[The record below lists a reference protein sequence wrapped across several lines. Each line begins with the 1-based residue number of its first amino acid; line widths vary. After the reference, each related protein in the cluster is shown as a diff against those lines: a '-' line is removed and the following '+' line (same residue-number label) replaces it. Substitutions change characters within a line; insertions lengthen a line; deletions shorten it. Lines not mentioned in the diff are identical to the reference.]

1 MFPPFSLDP
10 IGFSVVGPMG
20 TFFAPFH
27 FTFLRAR
34 FASVFAKASTRQ
46 AAQSRKR
53 VPSFF
58 ALASLPSSL
67 NLRRTGRSV
76 PTPSGRVPGFSFLIL
91 VDCFIFSETCQKP
104 HKLACGMNGILLEQ
118 GFLGDGESP
127 NHRVPPHRG
136 GRRLPQKPPSLLG
149 GSSLSSLSLQLQI
162 GNANCP
168 MKVQCSMY
176 YLTI

>member
-1 MFPPFSLDP
+1 MPGQRGIFFDRYAGTDREYYSCFSVMLALCLHKHKNEHIAPIMFPPFSLDP

-46 AAQSRKR
+46 AAQS
-53 VPSFF
+53 P
-58 ALASLPSSL
+58 P
-67 NLRRTGRSV
+67 LRGGSPV
-76 PTPSGRVPGFSFLIL
+76 SHFSFWWTASFL
-91 VDCFIFSETCQKP
+91 V
-104 HKLACGMNGILLEQ
+104 
-118 GFLGDGESP
+118 
-127 NHRVPPHRG
+127 
-136 GRRLPQKPPSLLG
+136 
-149 GSSLSSLSLQLQI
+149 SSLSLQLQI